1 MCYYYSQRRDAFGPN
16 GSTLETTATQFLKSI
31 FYKIPA
37 GNHTVIYK
45 GQRRDDCGM
54 KNVLRP
60 QLMGSVHVE
69 RVCEPLWGRGV
80 PAVQ

>member
-1 MCYYYSQRRDAFGPN
+1 M
-16 GSTLETTATQFLKSI
+16 

-37 GNHTVIYK
+37 GNLTVIYR

-69 RVCEPLWGRGV
+69 RVCELSVWRGGGV